1 MIKEYFKNKVKDIK
15 FETKYEKSLEKIND
29 LENQIKVLKRKLN
42 DDYKTNIILNLQKDL
57 KKQKEIN
64 KNLREDNLRLM
75 KGMKK

>member
-1 MIKEYFKNKVKDIK
+1 MIKEYFKNKFEDIK